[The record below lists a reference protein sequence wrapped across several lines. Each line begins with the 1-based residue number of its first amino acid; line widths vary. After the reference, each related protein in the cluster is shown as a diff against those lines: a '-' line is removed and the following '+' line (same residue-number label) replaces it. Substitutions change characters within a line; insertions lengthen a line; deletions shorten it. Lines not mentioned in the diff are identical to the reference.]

1 MAESTDFLK
10 LENALL
16 RAGRELTFPATP
28 AIASRVRAEL
38 AASPRALRNVA
49 DERVPQRR
57 WWRVPVAVAA
67 ALILALVLLLA
78 FPTAREAVGQF
89 LGLRG
94 LQIFYV
100 TPTPTALPTTTPRP
114 TEAGFVATSSAR
126 RTATATR
133 TPPPTKT
140 PTGLPNK
147 VCCEMTLAE
156 VQQRAHFKL
165 MLSPNETPS
174 KVFYQ
179 NFFNEGE
186 QVVMVFGNSATPR
199 FVLYQ
204 AQQWVYGKVLGKML
218 GETTVLSEMEFKGGR
233 ALWISGAPHVVLM
246 LDAQGNP
253 NYETQ
258 RTVNANTLAWETDDD
273 ERGII
278 YRLETTGTL
287 EQALKFAE
295 ALVLEP

>member
-1 MAESTDFLK
+1 
-10 LENALL
+10 
-16 RAGRELTFPATP
+16 
-28 AIASRVRAEL
+28 
-38 AASPRALRNVA
+38 
-49 DERVPQRR
+49 
-57 WWRVPVAVAA
+57 
-67 ALILALVLLLA
+67 
-78 FPTAREAVGQF
+78 
-89 LGLRG
+89 
-94 LQIFYV
+94 
-100 TPTPTALPTTTPRP
+100 
-114 TEAGFVATSSAR
+114 
-126 RTATATR
+126 
-133 TPPPTKT
+133 
-140 PTGLPNK
+140 
-147 VCCEMTLAE
+147 MTLAE